1 MFCKN
6 CGVQIHDGAKFC
18 QRCGTPAPVVQPVPQ
33 TAGESAVS
41 QHAPQEDVGSSVSQS
56 GMAMSSGRPTAPLP
70 QSRPVQCPACGM
82 LMFPERRHCLIC
94 DKDLGNALE
103 PEQNRGKDEQTVT
116 E

>member
-1 MFCKN
+1 MFCKK

-18 QRCGTPAPVVQPVPQ
+18 QCCGTPAPVVQPVPQ
-33 TAGESAVS
+33 AGGESAVS
-41 QHAPQEDVGSSVSQS
+41 QPMQQADSGNTAPLPD
-56 GMAMSSGRPTAPLP
+56 MPAAPLP

-94 DKDLGNALE
+94 DKDLSNALE
-103 PEQNRGKDEQTVT
+103 PEQNQGKDEQTVT